1 MTKKTNLKVVLIGS
15 GNVAW
20 HIGKAMIDNE
30 IDVLQIYSPQ
40 HAFKLATEWN
50 IPYTHDLSALNDS
63 ADVYLFAIKDDSYQK
78 LVAQF
83 PFRNKCMVHTSG
95 SVDIDVFQEVTNSY
109 GVLYPFQTFTKNVV
123 LPFDQV
129 PLCVEANDEK
139 TEEKLKK
146 LAHILSRK
154 QYVIDSHTRR
164 YLHLAGVFACN
175 FTNALYGLAKD
186 ITEEKGLDFSILL
199 PLINETAR
207 KVNLSFPEEVQT
219 GPAVRK
225 DMKII
230 EKHLRMLDDE
240 KVKNVYKLISEI
252 IAEKTT

>member
-1 MTKKTNLKVVLIGS
+1 MIKKTNLKVVLIGS

-20 HIGKAMIDNE
+20 HIGKAMIDNK
-30 IDVLQIYSPQ
+30 IDVLQMYSPQ
-40 HAFKLATEWN
+40 HAFELATEWN

-78 LVAQF
+78 LIAQF

-95 SVDIDVFQEVTNSY
+95 SVDVNVFQEITNSY
-109 GVLYPFQTFTKNVV
+109 GVLYPFQTFTKNVM

-129 PLCVEANDEK
+129 PLCVEANDQK
-139 TEEKLKK
+139 TEKK
-146 LAHILSRK
+146 LIELAKILSTR
-154 QYVIDSHTRR
+154 QYIIDSNTRR

-207 KVNLSFPEEVQT
+207 KVNVNFPEQVQT

-230 EKHLRMLDDE
+230 EKHLCMLTDE
-240 KVKNVYKLISEI
+240 KMKNVYTLISEI
-252 IAEKTT
+252 IQEKTS